1 MNIELWNCKRVEEN
15 SVLAPRCR
23 SLFRLTRFRLF
34 LWASNGKRDPYRCAI
49 VRFAFLFRS
58 PMPPP
63 PPLTP
68 SSVLFAICIF
78 FDSFAV
84 YRFYL
89 IECCWIRAQR
99 ERKNTP
105 QTHTHTQWNDMKIK
119 SSEYKFDFDFYPDAF
134 IYTSTTEPNFFHS
147 PSIFFSILVT
157 SVHAFSGMNPQRI
170 VRFDGKIRHIYPLA
184 RLAA

>member
-99 ERKNTP
+99 ERQKIPHKRTHIHNGMIWKSNLLNT
-105 QTHTHTQWNDMKIK
+105 NSI
-119 SSEYKFDFDFYPDAF
+119 
-134 IYTSTTEPNFFHS
+134 
-147 PSIFFSILVT
+147 SIFILMRLFTPAQPSPTFSIRQ
-157 SVHAFSGMNPQRI
+157 AFFS
-170 VRFDGKIRHIYPLA
+170 RFSSQACTHFQEWIHNG
-184 RLAA
+184 